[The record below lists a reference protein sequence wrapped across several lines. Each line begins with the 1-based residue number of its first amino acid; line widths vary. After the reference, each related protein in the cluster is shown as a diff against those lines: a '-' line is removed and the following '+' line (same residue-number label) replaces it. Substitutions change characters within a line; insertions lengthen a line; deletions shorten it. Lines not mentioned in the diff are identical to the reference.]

1 MATRE
6 RPISPF
12 FTYRW
17 QYTMTLSILNRFTG
31 IALSVGL
38 IPLIYWLVAAASG
51 PEVYA
56 DALEVLGSP
65 IVTFIMVGFSFSFFY
80 HLLNGMRHLVW
91 DMGYGFDLRVAR
103 ASGWAVFIGALVL
116 TAVSWALLAH
126 AMGGVA

>member
-17 QYTMTLSILNRFTG
+17 QYTNTLSILNRLTG
-31 IALSVGL
+31 LALSIGL

-51 PEVYA
+51 PEAYA

-65 IVTFIMVGFSFSFFY
+65 IVMFIMVGFSFSFFY
-80 HLLNGMRHLVW
+80 HLLNGIRHLVW
-91 DMGYGFDLRVAR
+91 DLGYGFDLRVAR
-103 ASGWAVFIGALVL
+103 ASGWTVFIGSLVL
-116 TAVSWALLAH
+116 TALSWALLAH
-126 AMGGVA
+126 AMGGAA